1 MNADLSLQLNPF
13 SVDGRQ
19 LQSDPCKS
27 DRGIYT
33 RYNQSEK
40 MAVCAPYLSALPP
53 HSFFKPGIILTEQQK
68 WQVYIDPYTKM
79 TRLDLYQF
87 DGTPM
92 NPLFLAYS
100 PPQMLPT
107 ITMNPTAAAAAPTAG
122 AKAKRGEKTQY
133 DIPLNIN
140 AQHIKRDGRGLGKH
154 ALERVD
160 VNMVWWVGVGMCVF
174 GGAAYLL

>member
-1 MNADLSLQLNPF
+1 
-13 SVDGRQ
+13 
-19 LQSDPCKS
+19 
-27 DRGIYT
+27 
-33 RYNQSEK
+33 
-40 MAVCAPYLSALPP
+40 
-53 HSFFKPGIILTEQQK
+53 
-68 WQVYIDPYTKM
+68 M

-107 ITMNPTAAAAAPTAG
+107 ITMNPTKAAAAPTGG

-133 DIPLNIN
+133 DIPLNVN

-174 GGAAYLL
+174 GGA